1 MPEEDQP
8 TAETGPT
15 PPGGAGRTEDEEERG
30 GRKPVRNQVVVAVL
44 LALLGFGAV
53 TQVRVNET
61 DDSYAGLRQQ
71 DLIDVLSALAVTR
84 QRTEDEVTRLE
95 DVRDRLRDDTGRRQ
109 AALEEAQDQLD
120 DLGVLAGLVPA
131 TGPGIRVTITE
142 VDGTVTLPSLLD
154 TLQELRASGA
164 EAIQVNGTVR
174 VVAQSAFTEIEG
186 GFQIDGEIVS
196 GPYVIDVI
204 GEPSTL
210 AGAIDFQLGPAD
222 QLAEDGAETKVE
234 ELSSI
239 DIEAVREPE
248 PDEFAVPEE

>member
-1 MPEEDQP
+1 MPEDEP
-8 TAETGPT
+8 T
-15 PPGGAGRTEDEEERG
+15 
-30 GRKPVRNQVVVAVL
+30 GRKPVRTQVVVAVL

-61 DDSYAGLRQQ
+61 DDTYSGLRQQ

-84 QRTEDEVTRLE
+84 QRAEEEVTRLE
-95 DVRDRLRDDTGRRQ
+95 EVRDRLSDDTSRRQ

-142 VDGTVTLPSLLD
+142 VDGTVSLASLLD

-174 VVAQSAFTEIEG
+174 VVAQSSFTEVEG
-186 GFQIDGEIVS
+186 GFAIDGELVS

-204 GEPSTL
+204 GDPSTL
-210 AGAIDFQLGPAD
+210 DSAMSFQLGPED
-222 QLAEDGAETKVE
+222 QLAEDGAETDVE
-234 ELSSI
+234 KLTSI
-239 DIEAVREPE
+239 DINAVREPE
-248 PDEFAVPEE
+248 QDEFAVPEE